1 MTSGG
6 ERIAAALA
14 RQGVRNLYT
23 LCGGHIS
30 PILVG
35 CKRLG
40 IRIVDVRDEKNAVF
54 AADAEARLSG
64 IPGVAAVTAGP
75 GVTNTLTAVQNAM
88 LAESPVVLLGG
99 AAATVLRGRG
109 SLQDIDQMSVV
120 KPHVKW
126 SASVERVADLA
137 STVEE
142 AFARALAGV
151 PGPVFVECPIDLLY
165 GEEVVRDWYLKSAGK
180 GASLAGKA
188 MRWYLTRHVDKLFAG
203 LDPEP
208 GAPARPDLRE
218 PVDALVRRA
227 AARVEAS
234 ERPALLL
241 GSQALAGPGEAAA
254 LAAAVERLGIP
265 MWLAGMAR
273 GLLGPDHPLHVR
285 HKRRDALREAD
296 LVILAGVP
304 ADFRLDYG
312 RVIGKDASVI
322 ATNLSLKTLFK
333 NKVPSLPIPAHP
345 ARVVARL
352 AELAPA
358 TPERWIGWRDA
369 LRARDSVRDAEIE
382 RMAAE
387 EAPPINPLALCRGIE
402 RAMSDDATIV
412 ADGGDFVA
420 TAAYTVRA
428 RGPLRW
434 LDPGVFGTLG
444 VGAGFALAAGL
455 LRPGAETWLIYGDG
469 AAGFSL
475 VELDTFC
482 RHGIPVIAVVG
493 NDAGWTQIARD
504 QVVIL
509 EDDVGTVLARTD
521 YERVAEGYGAVGL
534 RLDDPNR
541 VDEVLARAKEE
552 AAAGRPVL
560 VNAHIG
566 KTEFR
571 KGSISM

>member
-126 SASVERVADLA
+126 SASVERVAELA

-254 LAAAVERLGIP
+254 LAASVERLGIP

-322 ATNLSLKTLFK
+322 AK
-333 NKVPSLPIPAHP
+333 
-345 ARVVARL
+345 
-352 AELAPA
+352 
-358 TPERWIGWRDA
+358 
-369 LRARDSVRDAEIE
+369 
-382 RMAAE
+382 
-387 EAPPINPLALCRGIE
+387 
-402 RAMSDDATIV
+402 
-412 ADGGDFVA
+412 
-420 TAAYTVRA
+420 A
-428 RGPLRW
+428 RGRCCLLTRGLSRRPRRRA
-434 LDPGVFGTLG
+434 LG
-444 VGAGFALAAGL
+444 GG
-455 LRPGAETWLIYGDG
+455 
-469 AAGFSL
+469 
-475 VELDTFC
+475 
-482 RHGIPVIAVVG
+482 
-493 NDAGWTQIARD
+493 
-504 QVVIL
+504 
-509 EDDVGTVLARTD
+509 
-521 YERVAEGYGAVGL
+521 
-534 RLDDPNR
+534 
-541 VDEVLARAKEE
+541 
-552 AAAGRPVL
+552 
-560 VNAHIG
+560 
-566 KTEFR
+566 
-571 KGSISM
+571 